1 MFTYRLSKGGGIMY
15 RLWTPEDRKILQTL
29 WENNIPIKVIKQTL
43 DRTEHAIGHQ
53 VLKLGFKRKEK
64 RIPKENHV
72 ALKMV
77 RGNSNTVGTI
87 SELQVF
93 IELEKKGWTV
103 FPPLVEG
110 NKSDCIIKHYK
121 TGTTHKIQIKT
132 ASYNK
137 LDDNYKC
144 DLKGGKEK
152 YKNIDV
158 DYFIIKCDRLDTY
171 YIIPYRFHN
180 KGTRCCLYPHRMKTY
195 QVKKRIN
202 TEDFRNKW
210 GVIKQ

>member
-64 RIPKENHV
+64 RIPKKNHV

-93 IELEKKGWTV
+93 IELEKKRM
-103 FPPLVEG
+103 
-110 NKSDCIIKHYK
+110 DCIPA
-121 TGTTHKIQIKT
+121 T
-132 ASYNK
+132 S
-137 LDDNYKC
+137 
-144 DLKGGKEK
+144 
-152 YKNIDV
+152 
-158 DYFIIKCDRLDTY
+158 R
-171 YIIPYRFHN
+171 R
-180 KGTRCCLYPHRMKTY
+180 
-195 QVKKRIN
+195 
-202 TEDFRNKW
+202 
-210 GVIKQ
+210 

>member
-1 MFTYRLSKGGGIMY
+1 MY

-171 YIIPYRFHN
+171 YIIPYGHHN
-180 KGTRCCLYPHRMKTY
+180 EHTKNCNVRLYPHRMKQY
-195 QVKKRIN
+195 QIKGKQKLE
-202 TEDFRNKW
+202 TFRNKW